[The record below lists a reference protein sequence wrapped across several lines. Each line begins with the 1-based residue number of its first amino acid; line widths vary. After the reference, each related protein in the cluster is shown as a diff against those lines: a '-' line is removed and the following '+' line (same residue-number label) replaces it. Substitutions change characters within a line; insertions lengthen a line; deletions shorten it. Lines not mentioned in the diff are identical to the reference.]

1 MIGYATLGT
10 NDLEKANKFYDELF
24 AEIGI
29 GRVST
34 YDRMTVWGDAN
45 GMGMF
50 SVIEP
55 FDEEPAT
62 VGNGTMMAIKLASL
76 EEIRKLHAKALS
88 LGATDEGE
96 PSFRAN
102 NMSFGYIRD
111 LEGHKLCFYCN
122 RQ

>member
-1 MIGYATLGT
+1 MIGYATIGT
-10 NDLEKANKFYDELF
+10 NNLEQANAFYDELF

-29 GRVST
+29 GRT
-34 YDRMTVWGDAN
+34 MTDPRMTVWGDAK

-50 SVIEP
+50 SVIIP
-55 FDEEPAT
+55 YDEEPAT
-62 VGNGTMMAIKLASL
+62 VGNGTMMAIKLTSL
-76 EEIRKLHAKALS
+76 GEIKRLYAKALS
-88 LGATDEGE
+88 LGAMDEGE

-111 LEGHKLCFYCN
+111 PEGHKLCFYCN

>member
-10 NDLEKANKFYDELF
+10 NSLEQANAFYDALF
-24 AEIGI
+24 SEIGI
-29 GRVST
+29 DRVMT
-34 YDRMTVWGDAN
+34 DERMTVWGDTK

-50 SVIEP
+50 SVIIP
-55 FDEEPAT
+55 YDEEPAT
-62 VGNGTMMAIKLASL
+62 VGNGTMMALRFKSL
-76 EEIRKLHAKALS
+76 DEIRKIYDKAIS

-122 RQ
+122 GQ

>member
-10 NDLEKANKFYDELF
+10 NNLEQANAFYDELF
-24 AEIGI
+24 AQIGI
-29 GRVST
+29 GRT
-34 YDRMTVWGDAN
+34 MTDPRMTVWGDAK

-50 SVIEP
+50 SVIIP

-62 VGNGTMMAIKLASL
+62 VGNGTMMALRFKSLAEIKK
-76 EEIRKLHAKALS
+76 IYNKALS

-122 RQ
+122 GQ